1 MHNNRSN
8 REEELI
14 LDNKHLIEELNKGDI
29 VKNIEVKNVSK
40 ITNGDGTTKIAK
52 QPAKILKIK
61 PKAIPSASIIGRNF
75 SCKEYK
81 IFNIRYKNIDKNT
94 NLLTVRATI
103 KADIANNTNSI
114 HAKCIDILPEA
125 IGLNFFTG

>member
-1 MHNNRSN
+1 MSKKRYAVGFYNGSER
-8 REEELI
+8 RDDPEWT
-14 LDNKHLIEELNKGDI
+14 DNKCNRLVNYIYDNQEL
-29 VKNIEVKNVSK
+29 
-40 ITNGDGTTKIAK
+40 
-52 QPAKILKIK
+52 
-61 PKAIPSASIIGRNF
+61 
-75 SCKEYK
+75 
-81 IFNIRYKNIDKNT
+81 FNIRYKNIDKNT